1 MNTSN
6 LPGMSSGR
14 GGLQGVMDNG
24 QLVWRLLQD
33 DRVPTPLKVAIPLGV
48 ALYFIMPLDLIP
60 DFIPL
65 LGQLDDL
72 GVVVL
77 GMTLLINMAP
87 RAVVN
92 EHRAA
97 LGMALLPPKSSG
109 PLPRKEGTKTV
120 IDTTYQTNAGERR
133 D

>member
-1 MNTSN
+1 MNVSN
-6 LPGMSSGR
+6 LPGMSGGR

-48 ALYFIMPLDLIP
+48 AAYVIMPLDLIP

-72 GVVVL
+72 GVVLL

-87 RAVVN
+87 REVVN

-97 LGMALLPPKSSG
+97 LGMDLLPPKSRA
-109 PLPRKEGTKTV
+109 PLPRKADTKTV
-120 IDTTYQTNAGERR
+120 IDTTYQTNDGERHA
-133 D
+133 